1 MLQVLSFFRIF
12 YISSNVKE
20 VYAMKNNETYNGNDT
35 NHGLLNDAKIF
46 MSNHPMAT
54 VVVLYPAVLFY
65 TVLGALYFKK

>member
-1 MLQVLSFFRIF
+1 
-12 YISSNVKE
+12 
-20 VYAMKNNETYNGNDT
+20 MKNHETYNGNDT